1 MGATVARA
9 TPSQT
14 ELRADIAG
22 AERRIKV
29 FVSYSRADKAFAS
42 DLVLGLAACGFAPYI
57 DRQDIAPGEDWERRL
72 AGLIA
77 EADSIVYIVSP
88 DSLASKNCAIELQ
101 QGLEL
106 RKRILPVVWRP
117 IDDALASPDLKRLNY
132 IFFSGEGRT
141 FAAGLNELAE
151 ALRTDIDW
159 IREHTRLAELAGR
172 WAARGQG
179 ADLLLRGGDI
189 DAALTWQAGKP
200 LTAPAIT
207 DDQADFIKASTDARA
222 EAERR
227 AKRARAGVLTA
238 VSAAAVVFAGLA
250 ATAGWQ
256 WYSTEQQR
264 AAKEVARREAMEA
277 RSVAEIERDN
287 AKSANLRLGADVW
300 LRTAPSD
307 TGYYV
312 VDSGWYPVVANYSGA
327 IARVTREGG
336 GHKPWLQTGFIIDG
350 GLIHPRYKDEPLL
363 VLYADQPTVARPL
376 KWQPS
381 RTPQDTLPPF
391 DPEST
396 QVWQPPTTPD
406 DTTTA
411 NAPATPR
418 IEEPRDTVPAMSDV
432 DQKIFEQQQRDAAAL
447 KRQQERDAAA
457 ALAAGQPPA
466 QTTLPTPVRT
476 STGATRPPGVAP
488 RSPDDTLTADDPKL
502 VQRFEL
508 SGQESQEPE
517 VISVVFPA
525 LKPKDAPPDT
535 PDVVLTASEMVW
547 RTPVHLGGEEPFQI
561 WRLSAPPP
569 FGWRAIARKDIDCEA
584 FGPLSGERTVA
595 MLSIALPAENGP
607 APNALALNISQLL
620 TRDIAQ
626 SITYTHSTNRASGGS
641 PVFDLARE
649 TVFAVHVSSS
659 PNLTGPR
666 KGLRTGEGY
675 SLRHLLDMA
684 RSSIKDAQLGPVC
697 GE

>member
-9 TPSQT
+9 TPSQA
-14 ELRADIAG
+14 ELRADIVS

-101 QGLEL
+101 QGLAL

-117 IDDALASPDLKRLNY
+117 IDDAQASPDLKRLNY

-141 FAAGLNELAE
+141 FAAGLNQLAE

-179 ADLLLRGGDI
+179 ADLLLRGSDI
-189 DAALTWQAGKP
+189 DAALAWQAGKP

-227 AKRARAGVLTA
+227 AKRARAGLLTA

-250 ATAGWQ
+250 GVAGWQ
-256 WYSTEQQR
+256 WYNTEQQR
-264 AAKEVARREAMEA
+264 AAKEIARRDAMEA
-277 RSVAEIERDN
+277 RSIAEVERDN

-363 VLYADQPTVARPL
+363 VLYADQPTIAQPL
-376 KWQPS
+376 K
-381 RTPQDTLPPF
+381 
-391 DPEST
+391 
-396 QVWQPPTTPD
+396 WQPPTTPGD
-406 DTTTA
+406 TLPPEAPESPRIDAPPDTT
-411 NAPATPR
+411 
-418 IEEPRDTVPAMSDV
+418 PAMSDV

-447 KRQQERDAAA
+447 RRQQERDAAA

-476 STGATRPPGVAP
+476 STGATHAPGVAP
-488 RSPDDTLTADDPKL
+488 RSPDDTLTADDPRL
-502 VQRFEL
+502 VQRYEL

-547 RTPVHLGGEEPFQI
+547 RTPAHLGGEEPFQI

-684 RSSIKDAQLGPVC
+684 RSSITDAQLGPVC
-697 GE
+697 EEQPVPASPAR